1 MGRRK
6 PHNEASEPKAGKPK
20 PLDYVQFREEQV
32 TKNAAPA
39 DLDCGLDWYLVY
51 TAPRMEAKAAKGL
64 QEAGCTVFWPSL
76 HRIIRHRR
84 RRLEH
89 DVSTFPRYLFVS
101 GVPSR
106 IRSRDYV
113 ADDGQT
119 VITVKG
125 RPIADIR
132 DIDGVL
138 DIVRTSRGWEKV
150 PGKAIA
156 KVAAFQ
162 NDATP
167 PRPDV
172 LMADPRLEPG
182 SQVKVISGPFMSFQA
197 TVVESIGLRRAGVL
211 IDILGGQVPVEMDI
225 GQLSA
230 A

>member
-1 MGRRK
+1 MGRRC
-6 PHNEASEPKAGKPK
+6 EAKRPK
-20 PLDYVQFREEQV
+20 DYGAFREQWE
-32 TKNAAPA
+32 TKNRAPA

-64 QEAGCTVFWPSL
+64 EEAGCTVFWPSL
-76 HRIIRHRR
+76 HRVITMRR
-84 RRLEH
+84 RRYEH

-113 ADDGQT
+113 AADGQT
-119 VITVKG
+119 VITVNG

-138 DIVRTSRGWEKV
+138 DIVRTSAGWIKV

-156 KVAAFQ
+156 AVAAIQ
-162 NDATP
+162 NDAAP
-167 PRPDV
+167 PRADA
-172 LMADPRLEPG
+172 MKADPRLEPG
-182 SQVKVISGPFMSFQA
+182 ASVTVISGPFMSFQA
-197 TVVESIGLRRAGVL
+197 TVVASIGLRQAEVL
-211 IDILGGQVPVEMDI
+211 IHIFGRATPATMDI